1 MFKRLEHIES
11 KIKREDKKESKP
23 IKNEGNQ
30 NQLKINQPR

>member
-1 MFKRLEHIES
+1 MFKRLENTEN
-11 KIKREDKKESKP
+11 KIKREDKKESEP